1 MINENIFKCCE
12 IDEDEDYCDEFKA
25 VVDSIVKYLEY
36 AMSVT
41 FTEDE
46 CAVQAIDVYDCN
58 IIRYYATLEKSGNVL
73 VVNVPIDQ
81 FQICIENSDNE
92 RIIVCYCGID
102 IPQYSQENLD
112 KMRDVLLD
120 FEEKYKDYLSN
131 Y

>member
-1 MINENIFKCCE
+1 MIDEKIFKCCE

-25 VVDSIVKYLEY
+25 VVDSIVKYLENT
-36 AMSVT
+36 MSVT
-41 FTEDE
+41 FNVDNYG
-46 CAVQAIDVYDCN
+46 VQAIDVYDCN

-81 FQICIENSDNE
+81 FQICIENSDNQ
-92 RIIVCYCGID
+92 RIIVCYCDID

-120 FEEKYKDYLSN
+120 FEEKFNDYLNN